1 MKLVRLTSKKNT
13 ALFDNQFNDEIN
25 LEPNSEIALQN
36 LSLELVPKE
45 LVVDLDNHDIKWT
58 IDGGDDARSE
68 DYEGV
73 LTAGVYNKSNVSTL
87 LFDIESTINDTIN
100 GGHEDDYSVMPTGS
114 ELGTQWR
121 AMINEGAVET
131 PGHSSKNPHITKNIV
146 IGYRHARTT
155 TTLST
160 KDWEV
165 TGVGAVAGHT
175 QRFAR
180 TDASSGDNA
189 AFCAGKFP
197 ITWGCGGFG
206 VATGPTLT
214 DDGGAADDV
223 QGIFIGLTATKP
235 VAGDAIER
243 ADCEFGIQAPFNG
256 TKYIIWKSGV
266 QADSIEDVETE
277 DDMTFERHAGV
288 IYAVRYNNGGER
300 EAITY
305 AAQTDGAYME
315 YGQSDHETYPLYPVI
330 IVYGSDTSTE
340 FEVPVYNP
348 DPYLYLKE
356 PASNHGNLRVIP
368 NNPATPV
375 AISIELS
382 QDVALFL
389 GYEQNFRFPATIG
402 STSFE
407 SYQSFGWFA
416 GVVFSTAG
424 VGDSFY
430 VQLLSLGCQG
440 YDGQAQGNQNILATI
455 PSMDTVVQGSARVNF
470 SSTFPV
476 FLELNNTNAISL
488 RNIRTRVLTS
498 DGSAVATN
506 GINQMTLLFK

>member
-1 MKLVRLTSKKNT
+1 MKLVRLTSAQNT

-45 LVVDLDNHDIKWT
+45 LVVDLGNHDIKWT
-58 IDGGDDARSE
+58 IGGN

-73 LTAGVYNKSNVSTL
+73 LTAGVFNKSNVATL
-87 LFDIESTINDTIN
+87 LFDIESTINDTID
-100 GGHEDDYSVMPTGS
+100 GGHDVDDYSQIPVGS
-114 ELGTQWR
+114 ELGTQWT
-121 AMINEGAVET
+121 AMINEGGVET
-131 PGHSSKNPHITKNIV
+131 PGHNSSKPRSTKQIV

-165 TGVGAVAGHT
+165 TGVGAVSGHT

-180 TDASSGDNA
+180 TDSSSGDNA

-197 ITWGCGGFG
+197 LTWGCGGFG
-206 VATGPTLT
+206 IMTGPTLT
-214 DDGGAADDV
+214 DNGGAADNV
-223 QGIFIGLTATKP
+223 QGVFIGLTATKP

-256 TKYIIWKSGV
+256 TKYIIWKGGV
-266 QADSIEDVETE
+266 EADAIEDVTAG
-277 DDMTFERHAGV
+277 DSISFERYGGV
-288 IYAVRYNNGGER
+288 IYAVKYDSDFDRS
-300 EAITY
+300 AITY
-305 AAQTDGAYME
+305 AAQTDGAYIE
-315 YGQSDHETYPLYPVI
+315 HAQADNQAYPLYPVI

-340 FEVPVYNP
+340 FEVPLYNP

-356 PASNHGNLRVIP
+356 PTTTHSKNLHVP
-368 NNPATPV
+368 NNPETSV
-375 AISIELS
+375 AIAIELS
-382 QDVALFL
+382 QDVATFL
-389 GYEQNFRFPATIG
+389 GYQQNFRYPSLVPG
-402 STSFE
+402 STASHRFD
-407 SYQSFGWFA
+407 SFGWFA
-416 GVVFSTAG
+416 AVVFSTAG
-424 VGDSFY
+424 VSDSFY

-440 YDGQAQGNQNILATI
+440 YDGRAQGNQNILATI
-455 PSMDTVVQGSARVNF
+455 PSMDTVVQGSARINF
-470 SSTFPV
+470 SSSFPL
-476 FLELNNTNAISL
+476 FLELNNRNAISL

-498 DGSAVATN
+498 DGAAVATN

>member
-1 MKLVRLTSKKNT
+1 MKLVRLTSASNT

-45 LVVDLDNHDIKWT
+45 LVVDLGNHDIKWS
-58 IDGGDDARSE
+58 IAGD

-73 LTAGVYNKSNVSTL
+73 LTAGVYNKSNVATL
-87 LFDIESTINDTIN
+87 LFDIESTINDTIDA
-100 GGHEDDYSVMPTGS
+100 GFDVDDYSDIPVGS
-114 ELGTQWR
+114 ELGTQWT

-131 PGHSSKNPHITKNIV
+131 PGHNAKKPRTTKQVV

-165 TGVGAVAGHT
+165 TGVGAVSGHT

-180 TDASSGDNA
+180 DDSSSGDDEAQCA
-189 AFCAGKFP
+189 AKFP
-197 ITWGCGGFG
+197 LTFGCGGFG
-206 VATGPTLT
+206 IETGPTLT
-214 DDGGAADDV
+214 DNGGAADNV
-223 QGIFIGLTATKP
+223 QGVFIGLTSTKP
-235 VAGDAIER
+235 VAGDKIER
-243 ADCEFGIQAPFNG
+243 SDCEFGIQAPFNG
-256 TKYIIWKSGV
+256 TKFIVWKGGV
-266 QADSIEDVETE
+266 EADAIQDVTTGDSISL
-277 DDMTFERHAGV
+277 ERYGGV
-288 IYAVRYNNGGER
+288 IYAVKYNAAGDR
-300 EAITY
+300 SAITY
-305 AAQTDGAYME
+305 AAQTDGAFIE
-315 YGQSDHETYPLYPVI
+315 YAQSDNQTAPLYPVI
-330 IVYGSDTSTE
+330 IVYGADTHTE

-348 DPYLYLKE
+348 DPYLYAAE
-356 PASNHGNLRVIP
+356 PATRHTKNLHVP
-368 NNPATPV
+368 NNPEISV
-375 AISIELS
+375 AIAVELS

-389 GYEQNFRFPATIG
+389 GYDSKFRFPTNVAG
-402 STSFE
+402 STSP
-407 SYQSFGWFA
+407 QSFDTFGWFA
-416 GVVFSTAG
+416 GAVFSTAG

-440 YDGQAQGNQNILATI
+440 YDGRAQGNQNILATI
-455 PSMDTVVQGSARVNF
+455 PSMDTIIQGSARINF
-470 SSTFPV
+470 SSSFPL
-476 FLELNNTNAISL
+476 FLEINNRNPISL

>member
-45 LVVDLDNHDIKWT
+45 LIVDLANHDIKWS
-58 IDGGDDARSE
+58 IAGN

-73 LTAGVYNKSNVSTL
+73 LTAGAYNKSNVGRL
-87 LFDIESTINDTIN
+87 LFDIESTINDTIDA
-100 GGHEDDYSVMPTGS
+100 GFDEDDYSDIPVGS
-114 ELGTQWR
+114 ELGTQWT

-165 TGVGAVAGHT
+165 TGVGAVSGHT

-180 TDASSGDNA
+180 TDSSSGDNA

-197 ITWGCGGFG
+197 LTFGCGGFG
-206 VATGPTLT
+206 IETGPTLT
-214 DDGGAADDV
+214 DDGGAADNI
-223 QGIFIGLTATKP
+223 QGVFIGLTATKP

-243 ADCEFGIQAPFNG
+243 DDCEFGIQAPFNG
-256 TKYIIWKSGV
+256 TKYIIWESGTEV
-266 QADSIEDVETE
+266 DAIEDVTAG
-277 DDMTFERHAGV
+277 DSISFERYAGV
-288 IYAVRYNNGGER
+288 IYAVKYNAAGDR
-300 EAITY
+300 SAITT
-305 AAQTDGAYME
+305 AADTDGAYIE
-315 YGQSDHETYPLYPVI
+315 YGQADHETYPLYPVI

-356 PASNHGNLRVIP
+356 PTTTHSKNLHVP
-368 NNPATPV
+368 NNPEISV
-375 AISIELS
+375 SISIELS
-382 QDVALFL
+382 PDVALFL
-389 GYEQNFRFPATIG
+389 GYQQNFRYPSLVAG
-402 STSFE
+402 SIAYHRFD
-407 SYQSFGWFA
+407 SFGWFA
-416 GVVFSTAG
+416 AVVFSTAG

-455 PSMDTVVQGSARVNF
+455 PSMDTVVQSSARVNF
-470 SSTFPV
+470 SSSFPV
-476 FLELNNTNAISL
+476 FLEINNSNAISL

-498 DGSAVATN
+498 DGAAVATN